1 MAIRLEGTPV
11 AASLMEETK
20 QEVAKLQEKK
30 VQPCLAIVQVG
41 KRQEDLAYKRG
52 AIKRAEYA
60 GVQVRQFDLPQEV
73 SEETV
78 MQTLREINSDPKIHG
93 CLLFCPLPPH
103 LDRRKIMNAL
113 APEKDIDAIT
123 AASMG
128 GVLLHES
135 VGFAPCTAAA
145 CLKIMHYYGIPIK
158 GRNVTMVGKSST
170 VGLPTALLM
179 MNEEAT
185 VSVCHI
191 FTDPEDVKRLCQQA
205 DIIISAAGCANL
217 IGRDHVRKGQ
227 VVIDVGINVDAQG
240 KLCGDV
246 DFPSVEPI
254 VEAITPV
261 PGGVGAVTS
270 TIMISHVVKA
280 AQLATA

>member
-1 MAIRLEGTPV
+1 
-11 AASLMEETK
+11 
-20 QEVAKLQEKK
+20 
-30 VQPCLAIVQVG
+30 
-41 KRQEDLAYKRG
+41 
-52 AIKRAEYA
+52 
-60 GVQVRQFDLPQEV
+60 
-73 SEETV
+73 
-78 MQTLREINSDPKIHG
+78 
-93 CLLFCPLPPH
+93 
-103 LDRRKIMNAL
+103 
-113 APEKDIDAIT
+113 
-123 AASMG
+123 
-128 GVLLHES
+128 
-135 VGFAPCTAAA
+135 
-145 CLKIMHYYGIPIK
+145 
-158 GRNVTMVGKSST
+158 MVGKSST